1 VYKCRQCQRD
11 FPRARRIMRAVAC
24 LACCRAHN
32 GGEFDARFR
41 LKLVRL

>member
-1 VYKCRQCQRD
+1 
-11 FPRARRIMRAVAC
+11 VAC

-41 LKLVRL
+41 LELVRLGRRPVTADRRS